1 MDVCIIGT
9 GYVGLVAA
17 ACLSETGNNVTCID
31 SNPTIVDA
39 LNSGSVHIFEP
50 GLEAMVKR
58 NHDANRLKFI
68 RCAFC
73 LQLCWHTG
81 KK

>member
-50 GLEAMVKR
+50 GLEAMVMYIVSM
-58 NHDANRLKFI
+58 RLMETRSGMLI
-68 RCAFC
+68 STMLRPV
-73 LQLCWHTG
+73 LPW
-81 KK
+81 